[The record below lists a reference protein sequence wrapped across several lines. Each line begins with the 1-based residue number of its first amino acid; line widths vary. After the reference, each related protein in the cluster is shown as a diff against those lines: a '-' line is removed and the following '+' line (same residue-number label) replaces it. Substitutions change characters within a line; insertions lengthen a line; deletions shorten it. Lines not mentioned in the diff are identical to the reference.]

1 MDTTE
6 IAGRL
11 VEMCREGKIEE
22 VKEFLFSDNV
32 ISIEPREGL
41 LPKVTKGMDAIRK
54 KAQLFIEAVED
65 LYGQTISEPVVA
77 GNYFSV
83 AWHTD
88 LKMKG
93 EPRKTNSE
101 LCLYEVKNGKIISEQ
116 FFY

>member
-1 MDTTE
+1 MDTME

-11 VEMCREGKIEE
+11 VQMCRAGKIEE
-22 VKEFLFSDNV
+22 VKELLFADNV
-32 ISIEPREGL
+32 ISIEPQEGL
-41 LPKVTKGMDAIRK
+41 LPKVTKGMEAIRK

-65 LYGQTISEPVVA
+65 IYGHTISEPVVA

-93 EPRKTNSE
+93 ELRKTNSE